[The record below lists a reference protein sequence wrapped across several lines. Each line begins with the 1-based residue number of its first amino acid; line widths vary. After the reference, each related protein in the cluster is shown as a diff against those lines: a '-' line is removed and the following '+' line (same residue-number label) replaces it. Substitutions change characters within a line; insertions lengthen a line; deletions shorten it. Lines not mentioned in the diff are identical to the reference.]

1 MWWTPVRRDGWM
13 GGLMF
18 TILTTF
24 HLPRVDDHG
33 TDTAGRRVSKFSGD
47 ITKRS
52 NAHKTSIV
60 LSQK

>member
-24 HLPRVDDHG
+24 HLPRVDDG
-33 TDTAGRRVSKFSGD
+33 TDTAGRRVSKFS
-47 ITKRS
+47 
-52 NAHKTSIV
+52 ATSRREA
-60 LSQK
+60 SS

>member
-1 MWWTPVRRDGWM
+1 MVDTCETRRLDGWIDVYD
-13 GGLMF
+13 F
-18 TILTTF
+18 NNI
-24 HLPRVDDHG
+24 PPAAVDDHG